1 LLKKKKSIFISYVRF
16 FSSEQIIIEELRRSI
31 NASTIDNKPE
41 ESTTRIQILK
51 RNKSRTLEI

>member
-1 LLKKKKSIFISYVRF
+1 MFVF